1 MTVIIIF
8 YNSIDTRDCSSY
20 TPAAKS
26 NSLSIDF
33 PDSCGKSL
41 IAMIHKERNGE
52 QIMNFRQKAF
62 FAFCILMAI
71 MTGVPLQAATP
82 EESFRK
88 SYPNYPLESITPTAV
103 PGVYEIIVHGRIAY
117 YAPGP
122 EYIFTGAIITADGKN
137 LTEERNKEILEKKF
151 KDLPLEKALK
161 IGGGPH
167 TVIEITDPD
176 CPFCRKAATFFAER
190 KDVTRYIF
198 FYPLPSLHPNAEA
211 KVRQIFCAEDRARA
225 YEEALTGKLD
235 DMKFTPCKNDEV
247 DNLLKVHKEIG
258 DRIGVGGVGTP
269 LFLIDG
275 QIVRGA
281 NMPLMEQILGAKK

>member
-1 MTVIIIF
+1 
-8 YNSIDTRDCSSY
+8 
-20 TPAAKS
+20 
-26 NSLSIDF
+26 
-33 PDSCGKSL
+33 
-41 IAMIHKERNGE
+41 
-52 QIMNFRQKAF
+52 MNIRLKVFLTL
-62 FAFCILMAI
+62 CILMVI

-103 PGVYEIIVHGRIAY
+103 PGIYEIVVQGRIAY
-117 YAPGP
+117 YAPGS

-137 LTEERNKEILEKKF
+137 LTQERNSELLGKKF

-161 IGGGPH
+161 IGDGPH

-190 KDVTRYIF
+190 KDVTRHVF
-198 FYPLPSLHPNAEA
+198 FYPLLSLHPNAES
-211 KVRQIFCAEDRARA
+211 KVRQIFCAEDRTRT
-225 YEEALTGKLD
+225 YEEAMAGKLD

-258 DRIGVGGVGTP
+258 DRIGVGVAGTP
-269 LFLIDG
+269 LFLVDG

-281 NMPLMEQILGAKK
+281 NMPQIEKILGEKKKME